1 MTVKATAQRQDK
13 QRAPMHS
20 TAALRLRARIHALRH
35 RWRDDGVAAI
45 EFALIVPMVA
55 VMFIGAVELSQA
67 LTTDRRVTQVANAT
81 ADLVARS
88 ESKISQSEITDI
100 MQAGSYIV
108 APYNQNPLRITL
120 RNVTSSPSD
129 AGITKQSWT
138 CAFNGTGSTL
148 ACECSDMTYNL
159 PSGLVS
165 TNDSVVISQAVYDYK
180 PLVFDYFMKKGAP
193 PSSTGTYTLSE
204 TVYLKPRGQA
214 AMLLQPTGL
223 ACPSPTF

>member
-20 TAALRLRARIHALRH
+20 TAALRLRARIHALRR

-120 RNVTSSPSD
+120 RNVTSSPS
-129 AGITKQSWT
+129 APKAPSTTHAPRTSRARCSNVKSTRRAASPAWPVSGP
-138 CAFNGTGSTL
+138 CARVPSPST
-148 ACECSDMTYNL
+148 AASA
-159 PSGLVS
+159 
-165 TNDSVVISQAVYDYK
+165 I
-180 PLVFDYFMKKGAP
+180 AP
-193 PSSTGTYTLSE
+193 
-204 TVYLKPRGQA
+204 KPRTTWA
-214 AMLLQPTGL
+214 PK
-223 ACPSPTF
+223 PR